1 MKTIEE
7 SIQQY
12 FANTLTSALLL
23 EMVQEQFD
31 DHVEAS
37 KTLKEQEDAEI
48 REMLPTIK
56 ITEDWGRPGSKDRQ
70 LIEEFTARIQGD
82 TVEQKLQSLNSILEG
97 QSEPSI
103 GKILSTLVVIEVL
116 NAILAEFTESA
127 GGFIF
132 EGFLAGLFGGQ
143 SVQITDVGEQEGDT
157 GATGKPIT
165 DVVLGGKEYSL
176 KLLGPGTGVKGS
188 FRNMVEHFKGP
199 DRDHVIYLDAR
210 RTDAG
215 LEFGEF
221 IITLENFMEVFQDP
235 FASVKTKIETDLS
248 AVKLKNAIKKIS
260 DSKMALKAVQF
271 TGKGFI
277 PGEKSRTFH
286 YSPGQAGIS
295 EAQLRGRP
303 LSPEAFDELIQRIL
317 DTPSKELEQFGPFKL
332 SYTEAKF
339 GSKSKAL
346 FGSFRKAE
354 QIQEAI
360 EAYKKRPS
368 EQTKGF
374 LLGLLEGTP
383 GYTGRQQFEFTR
395 KQAESIAGFKKVGD
409 LAIGEKA
416 LKTAWLNYAELLN
429 KTIKPVYGTLNM
441 FKKNVN
447 SYFLGT
453 STKEKDRKAF
463 GTDAVKDAQ
472 NLKTATN
479 KAVTAI
485 EKSEK

>member
-12 FANTLTSALLL
+12 FENTLTSALLL
-23 EMVQEQFD
+23 ELVQKQFNE
-31 DHVEAS
+31 HLETS
-37 KTLKEQEDAEI
+37 KLVQEQEDAEI
-48 REMLPTIK
+48 RELLPIIK
-56 ITEDWGRPGSKDRQ
+56 ITEDWGKPGSKDRQ
-70 LIEEFTARIQGD
+70 LIEEFTATIQGD
-82 TVEQKLQSLNSILEG
+82 TVEQKLQSLNTILAG
-97 QSEPSI
+97 QSDPSI
-103 GKILSTLVVIEVL
+103 GKILSTLVIIEVL
-116 NAILAEFTESA
+116 NSILVEFTESA

-143 SVQITDVGEQEGDT
+143 SVQITDVGEQEGES

-188 FRNMVEHFKGP
+188 FKNMVEHFTA
-199 DRDHVIYLDAR
+199 RDHIIYLDAR
-210 RTDAG
+210 RTADG
-215 LEFGEF
+215 LDFGEF
-221 IITLENFMEVFQDP
+221 VITLENFMEVFQDP
-235 FASVKTKIETDLS
+235 FASIKTRIETDLS
-248 AVKLKNAIKKIS
+248 AIKLKNAIKKIS
-260 DSKMALKAVQF
+260 DSTMALKAVQF

-286 YSPGQAGIS
+286 YSPAQAEIS
-295 EAQLRGRP
+295 EAQLKGRP
-303 LSPEAFDELIQRIL
+303 LSPEAFDELIQRIM

-339 GSKSKAL
+339 GKKSKAL

-360 EAYKKRPS
+360 EEYKKSPS
-368 EQTKGF
+368 EQTKSF
-374 LLGLLEGTP
+374 LLDLLKITP
-383 GYTGRQQFEFTR
+383 GYLGRQQFEFTR
-395 KQAESIAGFKKVGD
+395 NQAENITNFRKVGD

-429 KTIKPVYGTLNM
+429 ETIKPVYGTLNI

-453 STKEKDRKAF
+453 STKEKDRKSF
-463 GTDAVKDAQ
+463 GTDAIKDAQ
-472 NLKTATN
+472 NLKMATN
-479 KAVTAI
+479 KAIEAV

>member
-12 FANTLTSALLL
+12 FENTLTSALLL
-23 EMVQEQFD
+23 EMVQKQFD
-31 DHVEAS
+31 EQVETS
-37 KTLKEQEDAEI
+37 KALKEQEDAEI

-82 TVEQKLQSLNSILEG
+82 TLEQKLQSMNSILEG

-116 NAILAEFTESA
+116 NSILVEFTESA

-157 GATGKPIT
+157 AATGKPIT

-176 KLLGPGTGVKGS
+176 KLLGPSTGVKGS
-188 FRNMVEHFKGP
+188 FRNMVEHFTA
-199 DRDHVIYLDAR
+199 RDHVIYLDAR
-210 RTDAG
+210 RTATG

-221 IITLENFMEVFQDP
+221 TITLENFLEVFQDP
-235 FASVKTKIETDLS
+235 FAAVKTKTEKDLS
-248 AVKLKNAIKKIS
+248 VTRFKNAIKKIS
-260 DSKMALKAVQF
+260 ASKMALKAIQF
-271 TGKGFI
+271 GKKGFI
-277 PGEKSRTFH
+277 EGSTSRTFR
-286 YSPGQAGIS
+286 YSPAAGLD
-295 EAQLRGRP
+295 EALSRGTA
-303 LSPEAFDELIQRIL
+303 LSPEQFEELLARIVN
-317 DTPSKELEQFGPFKL
+317 TPDKELAQFGPFAL
-332 SYTEAKF
+332 DFTEAKF
-339 GSKSKAL
+339 GSKSKKL
-346 FGSFRKAE
+346 FGSFAKA
-354 QIQEAI
+354 QIVQSKI
-360 EAYKKRPS
+360 EAYKNSANDR
-368 EQTKGF
+368 TKQD
-374 LLGLLEGTP
+374 LINSLKQTP
-383 GYTGRQQFEFTR
+383 GYEGRQQFEFTR

-429 KTIKPVYGTLNM
+429 ETIKPVYGTLNM

-453 STKEKDRKAF
+453 STKEKDRKSF